1 MLQLD
6 TRYSPPAFAGTFIPH
21 TVGDLNMRDMNFSL
35 QFHPLRTRLF
45 AALGL
50 LLLTGSSVAAP
61 AGGKPGGFAMPVE
74 VSPVTTGTVTVDI
87 SAIGTLL
94 ADESVMIRP
103 EIIGR
108 VATFHFAEG
117 QRVEQGVALVSLD
130 ASEYRS
136 QVAQSQASVKLAQL
150 KFNRTKDLLR
160 KSLSSQQQ
168 YDEDAATL
176 DAAQAKLALDE
187 DRLAKTVIHAPFGGI
202 MGLRKVSPG
211 AMVQPGQDLVSLEN
225 ITQLKMDFRIPEIY
239 LPDIKSGLELNLS
252 SDAYP
257 GQVFKG
263 SVYAIAPAIDESSRS
278 ILLRARVPNNQAL
291 LRPGLF
297 AKVTLRLAQRDNAP
311 LVPEEALWPVGQN
324 LFVYRVVD
332 GKAMLTKIKIGQ
344 RMKGQVEVLEGV
356 SAGDTVVSAGQ
367 MKIRNEAAVM
377 PINQAPAAG
386 KPQASGESK
395 PQ

>member
-1 MLQLD
+1 MQNTKFLPSIFLV
-6 TRYSPPAFAGTFIPH
+6 FA
-21 TVGDLNMRDMNFSL
+21 
-35 QFHPLRTRLF
+35 
-45 AALGL
+45 
-50 LLLTGSSVAAP
+50 LTSSSASAAP

-87 SAIGTLL
+87 SAVGTLL

-108 VATFHFAEG
+108 IETIHFAEG
-117 QRVEQGVALVSLD
+117 QRVEKGTTLVSLD

-136 QVAQSQASVKLAQL
+136 QVAQSEASVKLALL
-150 KFNRTKDLLR
+150 KFNRTKGLLQ
-160 KSLSSQQQ
+160 KNLSSQQQ

-176 DAAQAKLALDE
+176 DAAQAKLALDK
-187 DRLAKTVIHAPFGGI
+187 DRLAKTVIRAPFTGL

-211 AMVQPGQDLVSLEN
+211 AMVQPGQDLAGLED
-225 ITQLKMDFRIPEIY
+225 ITRLKMDFRAPEIY
-239 LPDIKSGLELNLS
+239 LTEIKTGLEVNLT

-263 SVYAIAPAIDESSRS
+263 TVYAIAPAIDEATRS
-278 ILLRARVPNNQAL
+278 ILLRARVANEQGL
-291 LRPGLF
+291 LRPGMF
-297 AKVTLRLAQRDNAP
+297 AKVTLRLAQRDNAL
-311 LVPEEALWPVGQN
+311 LVPEEALWPVGQQ

-332 GKAMLTKIKIGQ
+332 GKAMLTKIRIGQ

-367 MKIRNEAAVM
+367 MKLRNEAAVM

-386 KPQASGESK
+386 KQ
-395 PQ
+395 Q